1 MTDAMQSN
9 RNAFAAKE
17 VPLTIKDAP
26 DIGAHSGNFLNSAT
40 PSTSAPSLEIT
51 ASRQFTSW
59 LASQNLSLAF
69 TTYQAGKV
77 FFIGLQPNGQL
88 SVFERSFER
97 CMGLY
102 AEGSTLYMSSLYQL
116 WRFENALSAG
126 EVHNGYDGVYVP
138 QVGYTTGDL
147 DLHDVVVEVPPQP
160 PLSRGEQEKQ
170 NFVPP
175 LTKGGLGGVIF
186 VNTLFSCLATVSE
199 KYSFLPLWQPPFISK
214 LAAEDRCHLNGLALR
229 DGLPRYVTAVSQ
241 SDVADGWRDR
251 RPDGGCVIDISS
263 NEIILTGLSM
273 PHSPR
278 WYRNKLWLLNSGTG
292 EFGCADIERGV
303 FEPVAF
309 CPGYMRGCAF
319 SGDFAIVGLSKPRH
333 NKTFSGLSL
342 DDNLRA
348 KDADPRCGLVVI
360 DLRNGDIVHSLRI
373 EGVVEELYDV
383 QVLPGV
389 RRPMAIGFKT
399 DEIRRLVT
407 MG

>member
-1 MTDAMQSN
+1 M
-9 RNAFAAKE
+9 
-17 VPLTIKDAP
+17 
-26 DIGAHSGNFLNSAT
+26 
-40 PSTSAPSLEIT
+40 EIS

-59 LASQNLSLAF
+59 LAEQNLSLAF

-88 SVFERSFER
+88 SVFERTFER

-126 EVHNGYDGVYVP
+126 QVHNGYDAVYVP
-138 QVGYTTGDL
+138 QVGYITGDL
-147 DLHDVVVEVPPQP
+147 DVHDVVVEVPPQLLTKAP
-160 PLSRGEQEKQ
+160 ALPRGEQETQ

-175 LTKGGLGGVIF
+175 LTKEGLGGIIF
-186 VNTLFSCLATVSE
+186 VNTLFSCLATISE
-199 KYSFLPLWQPPFISK
+199 KYSFIPLWQPPFISK

-229 DGLPRYVTAVSQ
+229 DGQPRYVTAVSQ

-251 RPDGGCVIDISS
+251 RRDGGCIIDISS
-263 NEIILTGLSM
+263 NEVILTGLSM

-278 WYRNKLWLLNSGTG
+278 WYRDKLWLLNSGTG
-292 EFGCADIERGV
+292 EFGYVDMERGI

-342 DDNLRA
+342 DDSLRA
-348 KDADPRCGLVVI
+348 KNAEPRCGLLVI

-399 DEIRRLVT
+399 DEIRRVVT

>member
-1 MTDAMQSN
+1 
-9 RNAFAAKE
+9 
-17 VPLTIKDAP
+17 
-26 DIGAHSGNFLNSAT
+26 
-40 PSTSAPSLEIT
+40 
-51 ASRQFTSW
+51 
-59 LASQNLSLAF
+59 
-69 TTYQAGKV
+69 
-77 FFIGLQPNGQL
+77 
-88 SVFERSFER
+88 
-97 CMGLY
+97 MGLY
-102 AEGSTLYMSSLYQL
+102 AQGSTLYMSSLYQL

-126 EVHNGYDGVYVP
+126 QVHNGYDAVYVP
-138 QVGYTTGDL
+138 QVGYITGDL
-147 DLHDVVVEVPPQP
+147 DVHDVVVGVPPQLLTKAP
-160 PLSRGEQEKQ
+160 TLPRGEQETQ

-175 LTKGGLGGVIF
+175 LTKQGLGGIIF

-199 KYSFLPLWQPPFISK
+199 KYSFIPLWQPPFISK
-214 LAAEDRCHLNGLALR
+214 LAAEDRCHLNGLAQR
-229 DGLPRYVTAVSQ
+229 DGQPRYVTAVSQ

-251 RPDGGCVIDISS
+251 RRDGGCVIDISS

-278 WYRNKLWLLNSGTG
+278 WYRDKLWLLNSGTG
-292 EFGCADIERGV
+292 EFGYADIERGV

-348 KDADPRCGLVVI
+348 KDAEPRCGLVVI

-399 DEIRRLVT
+399 DEIRRVVT